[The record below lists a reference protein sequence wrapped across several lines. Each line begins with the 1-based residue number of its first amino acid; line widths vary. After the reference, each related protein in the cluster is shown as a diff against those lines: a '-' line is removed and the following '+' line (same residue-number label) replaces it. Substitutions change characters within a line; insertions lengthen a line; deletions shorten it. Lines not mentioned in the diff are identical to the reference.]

1 MKDGGFTLFVPKG
14 FVIDLD
20 GTLYR
25 GKDSIPGSAAFMEWL
40 RLTHYPYLLATNC
53 PSRTPEQI
61 VKKLLGFQIRTNT
74 EHIITSGIL
83 AAHYLCQK
91 GYRRVFLVG
100 EQAVRQ
106 ALDAE
111 GLTVTDEDPECVLI
125 SWDRN
130 FCYQTLNL
138 ALWHLHTGI
147 PLFCTNPDRTIPHEN
162 TVIAHTAPICAAIES
177 ASGRTA
183 HYLGKPG
190 FEMAELAVSKLGI
203 AACEL
208 CVVGDNP
215 DTDIAFADRNG
226 MQSVLLSSERYTL
239 SSSRISVK
247 PGRIVRSLV
256 ELIS

>member
-91 GYRRVFLVG
+91 GYRRVFL
-100 EQAVRQ
+100 
-106 ALDAE
+106 
-111 GLTVTDEDPECVLI
+111 
-125 SWDRN
+125 
-130 FCYQTLNL
+130 L
-138 ALWHLHTGI
+138 A
-147 PLFCTNPDRTIPHEN
+147 
-162 TVIAHTAPICAAIES
+162 
-177 ASGRTA
+177 
-183 HYLGKPG
+183 
-190 FEMAELAVSKLGI
+190 SKLFVRRWTQRDLPLPMKI
-203 AACEL
+203 
-208 CVVGDNP
+208 
-215 DTDIAFADRNG
+215 
-226 MQSVLLSSERYTL
+226 QSVYWSPGTETSVTKRLTLHFGICTPVFLCSAPTPTARFHMKTL
-239 SSSRISVK
+239 SSLIQHPFAPQSNPLLAAQPTISESPASK
-247 PGRIVRSLV
+247 WLNWRSLSWALPPASFV
-256 ELIS
+256 SSATTQIPTSPLPTVTVCKAYCFHLNVTLYLPAVFQLNPVGLCALLLS

>member
-1 MKDGGFTLFVPKG
+1 MMVL
-14 FVIDLD
+14 IL
-20 GTLYR
+20 
-25 GKDSIPGSAAFMEWL
+25 
-40 RLTHYPYLLATNC
+40 
-53 PSRTPEQI
+53 
-61 VKKLLGFQIRTNT
+61 FQIKTNT

-111 GLTVTDEDPECVLI
+111 GLTVTDEDPECVLV

-190 FEMAELAVSKLGI
+190 FEMAELAVSKLGS
-203 AACEL
+203 AACERW
-208 CVVGDNP
+208 VGGDTP
-215 DTDIAFADRNG
+215 DPDIAFADRNG

-239 SSSRISVK
+239 SSSRISLNPV
-247 PGRIVRSLV
+247 GLCALLLS
-256 ELIS
+256 